1 MNKTL
6 GSKTFINSCVATFAA
21 AGLAFAGTAL
31 AERTSIPVEL
41 VHADGSTERTDWPFI
56 TADEMT
62 NDWEICVLFP
72 HLVDSYWVGANYGVA
87 DQIIQAGVSMTMYD
101 AGSYENLS
109 TQLNQMENCIARGV
123 DGIILGAISADGV
136 GSMVRRATEAGIPV
150 IDFVNGVNE
159 PSVSGHA
166 LVSFYDLAYTTGK
179 YLIEQADGE
188 PMHIGFFPGP
198 QGAGWSDD
206 AVRGM
211 NDALEGSTVEIA
223 VTRRGQTSLNN
234 QLDFVNNALL
244 TYDEI
249 EWVVG
254 VDIAAEAGAIAV
266 RNAGL
271 TGQVNVAAFNIIP
284 PVYEDIAAGITMASP
299 SDYTVLQGRLA
310 VDMVLRLLEGQDLM
324 AKRAGPVPEMVTT
337 ENYQDFDLS
346 DMFAPAGYS
355 VIFTVN
361 AGQP

>member
-1 MNKTL
+1 MNNTL
-6 GSKTFINSCVATFAA
+6 GSKTFINACAVTVAA
-21 AGLAFAGTAL
+21 AGLVLSGAAV
-31 AERTSIPVEL
+31 AERDSMTVEL
-41 VHADGSTERTDWPFI
+41 VHADGGKEVTEWPLI
-56 TADEMT
+56 TAAEMT

-87 DQIIQAGVSMTMYD
+87 DQIIQAGVSMTLYD

-109 TQLNQMENCIARGV
+109 TQLDQMENCIAREV

-166 LVSFYDLAYTTGK
+166 LVSFYDLAHTTGQ
-179 YLIEQADGE
+179 YLIEQAEGE
-188 PMHIGFFPGP
+188 PMQIGFFPGP

-211 NDALEGSTVEIA
+211 NDALEGSSVEIA

-234 QLDFVNNALL
+234 QLDFINNALL

-249 EWVVG
+249 DWVVG

-284 PVYEDIAAGITMASP
+284 PVYEDIAAGTTMASP

-310 VDMVLRLLEGQDLM
+310 VDMVLRLLEGEELM
-324 AKRAGPVPEMVTT
+324 ANRAGPVPKMVTT
-337 ENYQDFDLS
+337 ENYQDFDLT
-346 DMFAPAGYS
+346 DMFAPEGYS
-355 VIFTVN
+355 VIFTVD